1 MSKTLRINY
10 IDNIK
15 IAITFLVVA
24 HHAGQAYGNTGG
36 VWLVTDEPKL
46 EFLSSFF
53 FLNAAYMMGF
63 FFFVSGYFM
72 YFSAARKSTKVFL
85 KDRFR
90 RLGIPLLF
98 FMFAIFLPLNYLMS
112 GTNGNYFLFMYDNY
126 VNKPPLAVGHLWFVA
141 SLLAYTFIFLAVKKQ
156 ILKSREIQWQAW
168 YPLVFILLLSV
179 VNYLVRLKYPI
190 DHWETWLIPIEVAH
204 LPQYL
209 SLFLLGVVA
218 NKNNWLEQITVRQGL
233 IYFFIGIGLFSC
245 RNLIES
251 YLPNNMTEAL
261 IETFLCVG
269 IMMGSLV
276 IFRKLANVTNPVLN
290 YFSNCSFG
298 IYLFHLLLVIAYQI
312 LLKDIQIPTFIKFI
326 LVSILG
332 IISAAGITYVL
343 RKNKLLSTIL

>member
-36 VWLVTDEPKL
+36 VWLVTDTPKL

-72 YFSAARKSTKVFL
+72 YFSVARKRTGGFL
-85 KDRFR
+85 KDRLK

-98 FMFAIFLPLNYLMS
+98 FMFIIFLPLHYFLSNS
-112 GTNGNYFLFMYDNY
+112 KQNYFVFMYEY
-126 VNKPPLAVGHLWFVA
+126 YINKPPLAVGHLWFVA
-141 SLLAYTFIFLAVKKQ
+141 SLLMYTLIFLAIKKQ
-156 ILKSREIQWQAW
+156 ILSFKEIKWQTW
-168 YPLVFILLLSV
+168 FPILYIILIAAIS
-179 VNYLVRLKYPI
+179 YFVRLKYPI
-190 DHWETWLIPIEVAH
+190 DHWETWIIPIEVAH

-218 NKNNWLEQITVRQGL
+218 NKNNWLEQISLRQGL
-233 IYFFIGIGLFSC
+233 GYFGVGILLFSS
-245 RNLIES
+245 RNMIAS
-251 YLPNNMTEAL
+251 YWSNAIAEPF

-276 IFRKLANVTNPVLN
+276 VFRKFLNFTNPVLN

-298 IYLFHLLLVIAYQI
+298 IYLFHLLLVIVFQLI
-312 LLKDIQIPTFIKFI
+312 LKDIILSSFLKFI
-326 LVSILG
+326 LVAFLG
-332 IISAAGITYVL
+332 IIVSSGLTFLL
-343 RKNKLLSTIL
+343 RKSKTLATIL